1 MSQTPSTFVSA
12 ELWDLVGP
20 QRSAIPM
27 TPYQR
32 GFDDAT
38 YQRVYAN
45 PFQVGSTAAHK
56 YEEGHADARRQ
67 KVLM

>member
-1 MSQTPSTFVSA
+1 MSQTPSTFVSP

-32 GFDDAT
+32 GFDAAA

-45 PFQVGSTAAHK
+45 PYQLDSDAASK
-56 YEEGHADARRQ
+56 YEQGHADARRQ
-67 KVLM
+67 KVRM